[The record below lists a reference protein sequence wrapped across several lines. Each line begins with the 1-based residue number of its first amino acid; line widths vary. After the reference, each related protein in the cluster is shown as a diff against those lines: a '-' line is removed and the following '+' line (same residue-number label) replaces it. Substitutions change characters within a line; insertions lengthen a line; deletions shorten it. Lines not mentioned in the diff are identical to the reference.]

1 MLCAISTPNFV
12 VFVLVFWTEKFF
24 VRTSTILYGRKC
36 LRLFFSPNSP
46 FFYEKKLHDMPP
58 KRKRGAA
65 AAAAAAKEENKD
77 APPSSSSPPAAKKSR
92 KKSTKSNDDEE
103 DEKKK
108 NEEDKLQSPTNENKG
123 EEDDVARD
131 DDDEK
136 RRQQRQQQQQQ
147 QRAKEEKVMKSCPY
161 LSFVNRPL
169 LDFDFEKRC
178 SVSLI
183 QENCYCCLTCGH
195 FFAGRG
201 PKTPAYTHSLERE
214 NHHVFMRLE
223 NGRAFCLPENYE
235 VFDKSLDDVRK
246 VLFPRF
252 TSEEV
257 ASLEKEAMWS
267 KALDGSEFLVGVVG
281 LNRVENARGVNPI
294 VQSLARVEKLRARFL
309 LSSSSSSLPGRD
321 GGSSNNNNENDTL
334 QSLCQRIW
342 NKHNFRGHTSPDAFV
357 RKLRKQ
363 IKLANP
369 EKLETDIDN
378 LFNDP
383 FATLR
388 HFLTFVVPKKYVDE
402 LFRGELLMLNQN
414 NKKQPFVFVPL
425 KLPDAPLFR
434 DVMEKNAIP
443 QVALA
448 ELLRPFALK
457 TAPEYL
463 ILAFVN
469 RFSKNQFTK
478 EVSKNPTIV
487 TFPVKNLKISSSDNS
502 NSGTTTTVSYDLLAN
517 VDSAGKATVK
527 HVDGNWY
534 ETNDLLVNEVL
545 AQQVTLGE
553 AYVQIYK
560 RVVV

>member
-1 MLCAISTPNFV
+1 
-12 VFVLVFWTEKFF
+12 
-24 VRTSTILYGRKC
+24 
-36 LRLFFSPNSP
+36 
-46 FFYEKKLHDMPP
+46 MPP

-103 DEKKK
+103 DEKK
-108 NEEDKLQSPTNENKG
+108 NEEDKLQSPTNEKNKG
-123 EEDDVARD
+123 EKDVARDDDDD

-136 RRQQRQQQQQQ
+136 RRQQRQQEQQQQQQQ
-147 QRAKEEKVMKSCPY
+147 QRAKEEKVMKTCPY

-309 LSSSSSSLPGRD
+309 LSSSSSSLPGGD

-448 ELLRPFALK
+448 ELLKPFALK

>member
-1 MLCAISTPNFV
+1 
-12 VFVLVFWTEKFF
+12 
-24 VRTSTILYGRKC
+24 
-36 LRLFFSPNSP
+36 
-46 FFYEKKLHDMPP
+46 MPP
-58 KRKRGAA
+58 KRKRA
-65 AAAAAAKEENKD
+65 AAAAAAKEESKD
-77 APPSSSSPPAAKKSR
+77 APSLSSSPPPPPAAKKSR
-92 KKSTKSNDDEE
+92 KTSKKSNDEEQDE
-103 DEKKK
+103 KK
-108 NEEDKLQSPTNENKG
+108 NEEDKLQSPTNEKNKG
-123 EEDDVARD
+123 EEDVARDDDD

-136 RRQQRQQQQQQ
+136 RRQQQQPQPQQQ
-147 QRAKEEKVMKSCPY
+147 AKEEKVMKSCPY

-223 NGRAFCLPENYE
+223 DGRAFCLPENYE

-309 LSSSSSSLPGRD
+309 LSSSSSSSLPGSD
-321 GGSSNNNNENDTL
+321 GDGSNNNNENDTL

-448 ELLRPFALK
+448 ELLKPFALK

-502 NSGTTTTVSYDLLAN
+502 DSGTTTTVSYDLLAN

-534 ETNDLLVNEVL
+534 ETNDLFVNEVL

>member
-1 MLCAISTPNFV
+1 MCVFDLGFFDFFLKEKSTQNFS
-12 VFVLVFWTEKFF
+12 LK
-24 VRTSTILYGRKC
+24 I
-36 LRLFFSPNSP
+36 
-46 FFYEKKLHDMPP
+46 MPP
-58 KRKRGAA
+58 KRKRGATVKVASSKAKSSKASGGDEDGDEDNA
-65 AAAAAAKEENKD
+65 A
-77 APPSSSSPPAAKKSR
+77 
-92 KKSTKSNDDEE
+92 DD
-103 DEKKK
+103 DTTHAGVGGPKKK
-108 NEEDKLQSPTNENKG
+108 KMKMKNDEQNQQPTPTTK
-123 EEDDVARD
+123 A
-131 DDDEK
+131 DETTTTEHTCTPPPPPK
-136 RRQQRQQQQQQ
+136 T
-147 QRAKEEKVMKSCPY
+147 CPY

-178 SVSLI
+178 SVSFAK
-183 QENCYCCLTCGH
+183 ENCYCCLTCGH

-201 PKTPAYTHSLERE
+201 PKTPAYTHALERE
-214 NHHVFMRLE
+214 NHFVFMHLE
-223 NGRAFCLPENYE
+223 NGRAFCLPDNYE
-235 VFDKSLDDVRK
+235 IFDASLEDVRK

-252 TSEEV
+252 TSEEIKR
-257 ASLEKEAMWS
+257 LEKEAIWS
-267 KALDGSEFLVGVVG
+267 KALDGTEYLVGVVG
-281 LNRVENARGVNPI
+281 LNRVENAKGVNSI
-294 VQSLARVEKLRARFL
+294 VQSLARVEKLRAHFL
-309 LSSSSSSLPGRD
+309 SASLIRSD
-321 GGSSNNNNENDTL
+321 GNNNNKNENDTL

-342 NKHNFRGHTSPDAFV
+342 NKHNFRGHTSPDSFV

-363 IKLANP
+363 IKLAHP

-402 LFRGELLMLNQN
+402 LFRGELLMLNQK
-414 NKKQPFVFVPL
+414 NKTQPFVFVPL

-448 ELLRPFALK
+448 ELLKPFALK

-487 TFPVKNLKISSSDNS
+487 TFPVKNLKIQASSAAGSNS
-502 NSGTTTTVSYDLLAN
+502 NSNPFSYDLLAN

-534 ETNDLLVNEVL
+534 ETNDLFVNEVL

-553 AYVQIYK
+553 TYVQIYK
-560 RVVV
+560 RVASP

>member
-1 MLCAISTPNFV
+1 
-12 VFVLVFWTEKFF
+12 
-24 VRTSTILYGRKC
+24 
-36 LRLFFSPNSP
+36 
-46 FFYEKKLHDMPP
+46 MPP
-58 KRKRGAA
+58 KRKRGATTVKA
-65 AAAAAAKEENKD
+65 A
-77 APPSSSSPPAAKKSR
+77 SSKANSIKAG
-92 KKSTKSNDDEE
+92 DGD
-103 DEKKK
+103 
-108 NEEDKLQSPTNENKG
+108 G
-123 EEDDVARD
+123 D
-131 DDDEK
+131 DDDDNAADDDTNDAGVGGPKKKKKIKIKNDEQN
-136 RRQQRQQQQQQ
+136 QQPMTTTTTTN
-147 QRAKEEKVMKSCPY
+147 ADDETTTKTETFTPPPPPKTCPY

-178 SVSLI
+178 SVSFAK
-183 QENCYCCLTCGH
+183 ENCYCCLTCGH

-201 PKTPAYTHSLERE
+201 PKTPAYTHALERE
-214 NHHVFMRLE
+214 NHFVFMHLE

-235 VFDKSLDDVRK
+235 IFDASLEDVRK

-252 TSEEV
+252 TSEEI
-257 ASLEKEAMWS
+257 ARLEKEAIWS
-267 KALDGSEFLVGVVG
+267 KALDGTEYLVGVVG
-281 LNRVENARGVNPI
+281 LNRVENAKGVNSI
-294 VQSLARVEKLRARFL
+294 VQSLSRVEKLRAHFL
-309 LSSSSSSLPGRD
+309 SASLI
-321 GGSSNNNNENDTL
+321 NNNNKNENDTL

-342 NKHNFRGHTSPDAFV
+342 NKHNFRGHTSPDSFV

-363 IKLANP
+363 IKLAHP

-402 LFRGELLMLNQN
+402 LFRGELLMLNQK
-414 NKKQPFVFVPL
+414 NKTQPFVFVPL

-448 ELLRPFALK
+448 ELLKPFALK

-487 TFPVKNLKISSSDNS
+487 TFPVKNLKIQASSSSGSNS
-502 NSGTTTTVSYDLLAN
+502 NSNPFSYDLLAN

-534 ETNDLLVNEVL
+534 ETNDLFVNEVL

-553 AYVQIYK
+553 TYLQIYK
-560 RVVV
+560 RASSS